1 MKYQVITLC
10 GSLKFIKDFVNVQ
23 ITLERKGHVCFSVT
37 AGEEDLPPTVEEKR
51 ILDKVHY
58 KKIMLSDCILVIDV
72 GGYIGEST
80 RNEIE
85 FALLNNKPVH
95 FLSHGSLGLRSEW

>member
-10 GSLKFIKDFVNVQ
+10 GSLKFIKDFVRIQ

-37 AGEEDLPPTVEEKR
+37 AGEEQLPPTPNEKS

-58 KKIMLSDCILVIDV
+58 KKIMLSDCVLVIDTD
-72 GGYIGEST
+72 GYIGEST
-80 RNEIE
+80 GNEIE
-85 FALLNNKPVH
+85 FALLTNKPVYYMR
-95 FLSHGSLGLRSEW
+95 FDLDKFIF